1 MSTAPMM
8 LDVDTGV
15 DDAAAIALALGMQV
29 DLVGITTVAGNVPI
43 ELATDNTLRV
53 LSYLGADDVPVFRGA
68 SRPLVATYVDAAH
81 VHGSNGLGGAELPE
95 PPVTEQELTAPEA
108 IVAMAEDF
116 DGELVFV
123 SVGPMTN
130 LAMALSLRPRI
141 AQQIARV
148 VIMGGA
154 FWAPGNIT
162 PHAEFNA
169 HVDPDA
175 LEQIFVAEWN
185 EIYAIGLDVTHRT
198 ALTQGMWEAIPGHVE
213 GSAGLIRAISART
226 FEERT
231 RSGFFLHDPLA
242 LAVALDPSLVTTR
255 DQMVSLVTDGEHRGR
270 TIADDGGQVKVA
282 HAVDAERFVRVFCDA
297 TGVPFVLDDDALG
310 NAE

>member
-1 MSTAPMM
+1 MSTAPLMM
-8 LDVDTGV
+8 DVDTGV
-15 DDAAAIALALGMQV
+15 DDAAAIALALGMET
-29 DLVGITTVAGNVPI
+29 DLVGISTVAGNVPI
-43 ELATDNTLRV
+43 DAATDNTLRV
-53 LSYLGADDVPVFRGA
+53 LSLLGADDVPVFRGA
-68 SRPLVATYVDAAH
+68 SRPLVATYVDATN
-81 VHGSNGLGGAELPE
+81 VHGDNGLGGAELPDY
-95 PPVTEQELTAPEA
+95 PAGEQELTAPEA
-108 IVAMAEDF
+108 IVAMAEEF
-116 DGELVFV
+116 DGDLVFV

-154 FWAPGNIT
+154 FWVPGNVT

-169 HVDPDA
+169 YVDPHA
-175 LEQIFVAEWN
+175 LDQVFAADWN

-198 ALTQGMWEAIPGHVE
+198 ALTQGMWTAIPEQVE

-242 LAVALDPSLVTTR
+242 LAVALDPTLVTTI
-255 DQMVSLVTDGEHRGR
+255 DHVVSVVPDGDERGR
-270 TIADDGGQVKVA
+270 TIAGNRGQVKVA
-282 HAVDAERFVRVFCDA
+282 HAVDAERFVRIFCEA
-297 TGVPFVLDDDALG
+297 TGVPFVLETDALG